1 MTFWRRLLEGTSW
14 QTLLSYVSPAFF
26 QLVSPR
32 DMSRTAYRL
41 VRNWFDEQTFRDV
54 VQQRASSIEP
64 LGCGLSIVGLPRGRR
79 NQRPFHSE
87 ALPPGGSDP
96 RCRTG
101 DKALI
106 LFFNQIYS
114 EGPVLLDLRRSHFF
128 CEHSAI
134 ESNKRFVA
142 TPLYSTWSPSFRSA
156 LRDLYAAFYGG
167 ASHDVYLAAL
177 ASLGIEPVAD
187 TFERAFGGERRTKA
201 RFQLSDFRSTFHEV
215 FLHCLDARKTLQPD
229 FLTLGIAIA
238 TLYDHLE
245 LDGGVYNVAQ
255 CYARALGH
263 SQCPSGCDSRSG

>member
-14 QTLLSYVSPAFF
+14 QTLVGYVSPAFF

-32 DMSRTAYRL
+32 DISRTAYRL
-41 VRNWFDEQTFRDV
+41 ARNWFDDQTFRDV
-54 VQQRASSIEP
+54 VQQRVNSIEP
-64 LGCGLSIVGLPRGRR
+64 LSCGLSIVGLPRGRR

-87 ALPPGGSDP
+87 VLPPGGSDP

-134 ESNKRFVA
+134 ESNKRLVA
-142 TPLYSTWSPSFRSA
+142 TPLYCTWSPSFRSA

-167 ASHDVYLAAL
+167 ASRDVYLAAL
-177 ASLGIEPVAD
+177 STLGIEAAED
-187 TFERAFGGERRTKA
+187 AFERAFGGEKKTAA
-201 RFQLSDFRSTFHEV
+201 RFQLADFRATFHEIFV
-215 FLHCLDARKTLQPD
+215 RCLEARRTLQPD

-245 LDGGVYNVAQ
+245 LEGGTYNVTQ
-255 CYARALGH
+255 CYSLAVGTSAT
-263 SQCPSGCDSRSG
+263 